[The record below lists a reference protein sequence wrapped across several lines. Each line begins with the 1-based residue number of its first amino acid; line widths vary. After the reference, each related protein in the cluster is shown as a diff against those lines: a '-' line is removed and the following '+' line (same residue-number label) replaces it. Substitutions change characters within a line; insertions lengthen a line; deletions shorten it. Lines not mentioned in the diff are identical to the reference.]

1 MKLNSRQR
9 FENITKT
16 TMNFQVDEKISDEIK
31 KAIDFNDDVC
41 DTLDMVI
48 CVAGDAPAVR
58 NPFYYVQGLFKSYF
72 SPITGFFQM
81 DQRQLK

>member
-1 MKLNSRQR
+1 M
-9 FENITKT
+9 
-16 TMNFQVDEKISDEIK
+16 DEKISNEIK

-58 NPFYYVQGLFKSYF
+58 NPFYYVQGIFHSHWR
-72 SPITGFFQM
+72 PIIRFIF
-81 DQRQLK
+81 